1 LLASKKAMNL
11 KIKTPLLLS
20 LAFALFSLTA
30 SAQFVDIPT
39 VVKDS
44 FDKKFPE
51 AKQVEWLHNFGKPEV
66 KFKMSDKNCW
76 ARFTSKGVWE
86 VTETKITEAEL
97 PVEVTD
103 GLHKSKYNEWP
114 IKEVSKYDRPGG
126 VTYKIN
132 VSKGTLNSKSL
143 YFNEKGQLQKDDFKI

>member
-1 LLASKKAMNL
+1 MNL
-11 KIKTPLLLS
+11 KIRNTLFIS
-20 LAFALFSLTA
+20 LAFAMVSLTA

-66 KFKMSDKNCW
+66 KFKMNDKSCW
-76 ARFTSKGVWE
+76 SRFTSKGVWE
-86 VTETKITEAEL
+86 VTETKITEAEI
-97 PVEVTD
+97 PTEVKD
-103 GLHKSKYNEWP
+103 GLTKSKYSDWP

-126 VTYKIN
+126 VTYKIS
-132 VSKGTLNSKSL
+132 VKKGTLNSKSL